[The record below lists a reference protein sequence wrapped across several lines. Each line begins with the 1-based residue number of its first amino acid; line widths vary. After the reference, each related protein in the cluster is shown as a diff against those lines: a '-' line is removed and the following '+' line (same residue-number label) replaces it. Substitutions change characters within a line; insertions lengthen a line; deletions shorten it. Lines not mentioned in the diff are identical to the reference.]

1 MCSVEEP
8 AVQAIAKLIE
18 QYLAVHA
25 DAADSLKGI
34 CMWWLPGEER
44 RGDPETVKRALDR
57 LVNGGL
63 VEEVQ
68 LVDGTTIYRR
78 R

>member
-1 MCSVEEP
+1 MCSIEEP
-8 AVQAIAKLIE
+8 AVQAIARLIE
-18 QYLAVHA
+18 QYLAAHVG
-25 DAADSLKGI
+25 AADSLKGI
-34 CMWWLPGEER
+34 CIWWLPGEEH
-44 RGDPETVKRALDR
+44 GADPETVKRALDG